1 MNSLRTWTCAGVPLL
16 LISIIPSSVAVQPR
30 TTTGCRSPK
39 QRKMKHEPLSSRQR
53 GQSTVEFAVLALV
66 LVPFII
72 SLTLLGKYLDL
83 INTTEQ
89 ASRYVA
95 FEGVARN
102 SSNSWKPDAQL
113 AEEVRRRF
121 FSNADAP
128 IKTGDSA
135 GDFAAHRNP
144 MWTDHT
150 GRPLLDSFAEQ
161 VAVQTRI
168 EGRNAIPAARPFASS
183 FDLPDQNWYT
193 GTVTVRP
200 RNVPGFAPFDAL
212 NLRIQRR
219 TVLLADAWTARN
231 AADVRSR
238 IEGSTLAYPIGSL
251 ERFDTVNGQDL
262 RVREIIGYIPT
273 LVNDPAL
280 RLGDFE
286 WDAVPCDRLVAASS
300 GGPAGCP

>member
-1 MNSLRTWTCAGVPLL
+1 MKTLP
-16 LISIIPSSVAVQPR
+16 
-30 TTTGCRSPK
+30 
-39 QRKMKHEPLSSRQR
+39 KMKRQRSSSRQR

-66 LVPFII
+66 LVPLVI

-102 SSNSWKPDAQL
+102 SSNSWKPDAEL
-113 AEEVRRRF
+113 AQEVRRRF

-128 IKTGDSA
+128 IKTGDTA
-135 GDFAAHRNP
+135 GDFTAHRNP

-161 VAVQTRI
+161 VGVQTRI
-168 EGRNAIPAARPFASS
+168 EGRNAIAAARPFASS
-183 FDLPDQNWYT
+183 FDLPDQNWYS

-200 RNVPGFAPFDAL
+200 RDVPGFAPFDAL

-238 IEGSTLAYPIGSL
+238 IEGSTLAYPIGQA
-251 ERFDTVNGQDL
+251 RRDL
-262 RVREIIGYIPT
+262 NSPLPLLDLMGDIPT
-273 LVNDPAL
+273 LINDPAL
-280 RLGDFE
+280 RFGEFE
-286 WDAVPCDRLVAASS
+286 WDVVPCDRLVAAAP